1 MLFLGYF
8 FGSGANA
15 IIVITNKNLQD
26 NVFCHWVIL
35 SFEWKYKQLFQV
47 IVYWLNA
54 MIKPG

>member
-8 FGSGANA
+8 FGAGANA

-35 SFEWKYKQLFQV
+35 SFEWKYKQLF
-47 IVYWLNA
+47 
-54 MIKPG
+54 